1 MSRLTHL
8 GRALGLG
15 LGDLAAPLV
24 EVIGGSVSHVNTG
37 LVLGAG
43 DGGHL
48 AGALGAGAA
57 KAAAAEVRARGKSTD
72 GGHVGSGEGKCT
84 RRSVN
89 GECASNPRC
98 RQKSAAADEKCSGAS
113 SVFRARTPRS
123 ATFRPWFQGFVT
135 KKKTVRREHD
145 AGSSRSCPR
154 SSTRPRFTHP
164 PPLASSSRPPL
175 PPARRWSTPP
185 RRPAPPRSPRTPRIP
200 APGPTRKR
208 RRPTRASETR
218 GPIAATAR
226 ASAERGT
233 RSARLSGL
241 RYRLRYL

>member
-98 RQKSAAADEKCSGAS
+98 RKKSAAADEKCSGAS

-135 KKKTVRREHD
+135 LKKKRFVANTTRALLARVR
-145 AGSSRSCPR
+145 APR
-154 SSTRPRFTHP
+154 RDRASPTHLPSHRPRDRR
-164 PPLASSSRPPL
+164 SRLRAAGPRRLDARPGREV
-175 PPARRWSTPP
+175 PARPESQRRVP
-185 RRPAPPRSPRTPRIP
+185 REPGAAPS
-200 APGPTRKR
+200 ALRKR
-208 RRPTRASETR
+208 VSPS
-218 GPIAATAR
+218 
-226 ASAERGT
+226 
-233 RSARLSGL
+233 L
-241 RYRLRYL
+241 